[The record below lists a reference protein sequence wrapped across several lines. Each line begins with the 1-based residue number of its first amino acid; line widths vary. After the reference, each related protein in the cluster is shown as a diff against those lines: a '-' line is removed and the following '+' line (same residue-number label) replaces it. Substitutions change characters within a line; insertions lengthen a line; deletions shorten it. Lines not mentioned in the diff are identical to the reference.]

1 MTDTRGTPGH
11 PPERG
16 VPAIAAAPPVFSSAD
31 IADLL
36 DVLAA
41 ANSALAVELEAI
53 SVSRASLSQVTV
65 NRLEQLVEQMRP
77 AAQVR
82 EVLAGL
88 DPRVLLDGARE
99 WHRRRPIDIGRPR

>member
-1 MTDTRGTPGH
+1 MLTDTHGAPG
-11 PPERG
+11 RSLDGG
-16 VPAIAAAPPVFSSAD
+16 VSALGAAPPVFSSAE

-53 SVSRASLSQVTV
+53 SGSRASLSQVTV

-77 AAQVR
+77 AAQAR

-88 DPRVLLDGARE
+88 DPRVLDGARE
-99 WHRRRPIDIGRPR
+99 WHRRGPADIGRPR

>member
-1 MTDTRGTPGH
+1 MTDTHGAPG
-11 PPERG
+11 RSLDGG
-16 VPAIAAAPPVFSSAD
+16 VSALGAAPPVFSSAE

-53 SVSRASLSQVTV
+53 SGSRASLSQVTV

-88 DPRVLLDGARE
+88 DPRVLAGARE
-99 WHRRRPIDIGRPR
+99 WHRRGPADIGRPR